1 MKTVIFR
8 VWQGELTALQAL
20 KEIQVFV
27 ELKEDN
33 NGDIEVALR
42 TLELV
47 EDRLITVSYA
57 EEKLQCILR
66 RKRTKSTKSTKK
78 STKL

>member
-27 ELKEDN
+27 EFKEDN

-47 EDRLITVSYA
+47 EDRLITVSDA

-66 RKRTKSTKSTKK
+66 RKRTKKPKW
-78 STKL
+78 